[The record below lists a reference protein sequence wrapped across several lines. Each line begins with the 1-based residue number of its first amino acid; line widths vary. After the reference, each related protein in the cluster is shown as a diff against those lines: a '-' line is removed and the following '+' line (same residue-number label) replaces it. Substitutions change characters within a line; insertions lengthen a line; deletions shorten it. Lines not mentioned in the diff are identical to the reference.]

1 MYLLFSTIS
10 IVKHTHT
17 DMLDRI
23 DNIDIYNRYI
33 TEIDVYE
40 GN

>member
-1 MYLLFSTIS
+1 MNSKYNMSLT
-10 IVKHTHT
+10 IVKHAHR
-17 DMLDRI
+17 DILDRI
-23 DNIDIYNRYI
+23 ENMYNRYI